1 MKDNERQEIEKFGQ
15 LQENGIFTMTII
27 GEIEGHQLSAQNA
40 KTTKYEH
47 MIPALAKVEQDESI
61 KGILILI
68 NTIGGDVECGLAIAE
83 LIASLSKPTV
93 SLVLGGSHSIG
104 VPLAV
109 AADHSFIVKSATM
122 MIHPVR
128 SSGTFIGVIQSYR
141 NIEKIQDRITT
152 FISDH
157 CKMKKER
164 VEELMLHIGQQ
175 VKDVGMILSG
185 EEAVKEGLIDPSTLI
200 IDAKSGTSGAGRGA
214 KVPNLYCEVNENIK
228 AYGVATHRHTPE
240 IEDQLGY
247 ACGQEVL
254 INFTPHLI
262 PMNRGILVT
271 AYASLKKEVS
281 YEEVRAAYD
290 KYYADETFIR
300 VLDKDVCPQTKW
312 VEGSNFVDVNFKID
326 KRTNRIIMMGAIDN
340 LVKGAAGQAVQNM
353 NLLFGFEENEG
364 LKLVP
369 MFP

>member
-1 MKDNERQEIEKFGQ
+1 MKDNETKEIEQFGQ
-15 LQENGIFTMTII
+15 LQENGILIMTIV

-47 MIPALAKVEQDESI
+47 MIPLLAKAEQDQSI

-83 LIASLSKPTV
+83 LIASLGKPTI

-185 EEAVKEGLIDPSTLI
+185 EEAVKEGLIDEMGGIKEATDRLI
-200 IDAKSGTSGAGRGA
+200 EIINQS
-214 KVPNLYCEVNENIK
+214 ENK
-228 AYGVATHRHTPE
+228 
-240 IEDQLGY
+240 
-247 ACGQEVL
+247 
-254 INFTPHLI
+254 
-262 PMNRGILVT
+262 
-271 AYASLKKEVS
+271 
-281 YEEVRAAYD
+281 
-290 KYYADETFIR
+290 
-300 VLDKDVCPQTKW
+300 
-312 VEGSNFVDVNFKID
+312 
-326 KRTNRIIMMGAIDN
+326 
-340 LVKGAAGQAVQNM
+340 
-353 NLLFGFEENEG
+353 
-364 LKLVP
+364 
-369 MFP
+369 

>member
-1 MKDNERQEIEKFGQ
+1 MKDNETKEIEKFGQ
-15 LQENGIFTMTII
+15 LQENGILIMTIV

-47 MIPALAKVEQDESI
+47 MIPLLAKAEQDQSI
-61 KGILILI
+61 KGNLILI

-83 LIASLSKPTV
+83 LIASLGKPTV

-157 CKMKKER
+157 CKMRKER

-175 VKDVGMILSG
+175 VKDVGTILSG
-185 EEAVKEGLIDPSTLI
+185 EKAVQEGLIDEMGGMKEATDKLI
-200 IDAKSGTSGAGRGA
+200 EK
-214 KVPNLYCEVNENIK
+214 
-228 AYGVATHRHTPE
+228 
-240 IEDQLGY
+240 
-247 ACGQEVL
+247 
-254 INFTPHLI
+254 INQSK
-262 PMNRGILVT
+262 N
-271 AYASLKKEVS
+271 K
-281 YEEVRAAYD
+281 
-290 KYYADETFIR
+290 
-300 VLDKDVCPQTKW
+300 
-312 VEGSNFVDVNFKID
+312 
-326 KRTNRIIMMGAIDN
+326 
-340 LVKGAAGQAVQNM
+340 
-353 NLLFGFEENEG
+353 
-364 LKLVP
+364 
-369 MFP
+369 

>member
-1 MKDNERQEIEKFGQ
+1 MKDNETKEIEKFGQ
-15 LQENGIFTMTII
+15 LQENGILIMTIV
-27 GEIEGHQLSAQNA
+27 GEIEGNQLSAQNA

-47 MIPALAKVEQDESI
+47 MIPLLAKAEQDQSI

-83 LIASLSKPTV
+83 LIASLGKPTV

-157 CKMKKER
+157 CKMRKER

-175 VKDVGMILSG
+175 VKDVGTILSG
-185 EEAVKEGLIDPSTLI
+185 EKAVQEGLIDEMGGMKEATDKLI
-200 IDAKSGTSGAGRGA
+200 EK
-214 KVPNLYCEVNENIK
+214 
-228 AYGVATHRHTPE
+228 
-240 IEDQLGY
+240 
-247 ACGQEVL
+247 
-254 INFTPHLI
+254 INQSK
-262 PMNRGILVT
+262 N
-271 AYASLKKEVS
+271 K
-281 YEEVRAAYD
+281 
-290 KYYADETFIR
+290 
-300 VLDKDVCPQTKW
+300 
-312 VEGSNFVDVNFKID
+312 
-326 KRTNRIIMMGAIDN
+326 
-340 LVKGAAGQAVQNM
+340 
-353 NLLFGFEENEG
+353 
-364 LKLVP
+364 
-369 MFP
+369 

>member
-1 MKDNERQEIEKFGQ
+1 MNTQLESLLELGEVLLENNGTGQ
-15 LQENGIFTMTII
+15 HILFLSVI
-27 GEIEGHQLSAQNA
+27 GEIEGHHLSSDRI

-47 MIPALAKVEQDESI
+47 MIPTLAKVEQDESI

-185 EEAVKEGLIDPSTLI
+185 EEAVKEGLIDEMGGIKEATDRLI
-200 IDAKSGTSGAGRGA
+200 EII
-214 KVPNLYCEVNENIK
+214 NLCENK
-228 AYGVATHRHTPE
+228 
-240 IEDQLGY
+240 
-247 ACGQEVL
+247 
-254 INFTPHLI
+254 
-262 PMNRGILVT
+262 
-271 AYASLKKEVS
+271 
-281 YEEVRAAYD
+281 
-290 KYYADETFIR
+290 
-300 VLDKDVCPQTKW
+300 
-312 VEGSNFVDVNFKID
+312 
-326 KRTNRIIMMGAIDN
+326 
-340 LVKGAAGQAVQNM
+340 
-353 NLLFGFEENEG
+353 
-364 LKLVP
+364 
-369 MFP
+369 

>member
-1 MKDNERQEIEKFGQ
+1 MKDNEAKEIEKFGQ
-15 LQENGIFTMTII
+15 LQENGIFILTII

-47 MIPALAKVEQDESI
+47 MLPILAKAEHDESI

-109 AADHSFIVKSATM
+109 ASDYSFIVKSATM

-157 CKMKKER
+157 SKMKKER
-164 VEELMLHIGQQ
+164 VEELMLHVGQQ
-175 VKDVGMILSG
+175 VKDVGTILSG
-185 EEAVKEGLIDPSTLI
+185 EKAVQEGLI
-200 IDAKSGTSGAGRGA
+200 
-214 KVPNLYCEVNENIK
+214 NEIGGIK
-228 AYGVATHRHTPE
+228 EAT
-240 IEDQLGY
+240 DK
-247 ACGQEVL
+247 
-254 INFTPHLI
+254 
-262 PMNRGILVT
+262 
-271 AYASLKKEVS
+271 LKK
-281 YEEVRAAYD
+281 
-290 KYYADETFIR
+290 
-300 VLDKDVCPQTKW
+300 
-312 VEGSNFVDVNFKID
+312 
-326 KRTNRIIMMGAIDN
+326 IIN
-340 LVKGAAGQAVQNM
+340 
-353 NLLFGFEENEG
+353 ESEN
-364 LKLVP
+364 K
-369 MFP
+369 

>member
-1 MKDNERQEIEKFGQ
+1 MKDNETKEIEQFGQ
-15 LQENGIFTMTII
+15 LQENGILIMTIV

-47 MIPALAKVEQDESI
+47 MIPLLAKAEQDQSI

-83 LIASLSKPTV
+83 LIASLGKPTV

-157 CKMKKER
+157 CKMRKER
-164 VEELMLHIGQQ
+164 VEELMLLIGQQ
-175 VKDVGMILSG
+175 VKDVGTILSG
-185 EEAVKEGLIDPSTLI
+185 EKAVQEGLIDEMGGMKEATDKLI
-200 IDAKSGTSGAGRGA
+200 EK
-214 KVPNLYCEVNENIK
+214 
-228 AYGVATHRHTPE
+228 
-240 IEDQLGY
+240 
-247 ACGQEVL
+247 
-254 INFTPHLI
+254 INQSK
-262 PMNRGILVT
+262 N
-271 AYASLKKEVS
+271 K
-281 YEEVRAAYD
+281 
-290 KYYADETFIR
+290 
-300 VLDKDVCPQTKW
+300 
-312 VEGSNFVDVNFKID
+312 
-326 KRTNRIIMMGAIDN
+326 
-340 LVKGAAGQAVQNM
+340 
-353 NLLFGFEENEG
+353 
-364 LKLVP
+364 
-369 MFP
+369 

>member
-1 MKDNERQEIEKFGQ
+1 MKDNERQEIENWTVAGKWD
-15 LQENGIFTMTII
+15 FTMTII

-68 NTIGGDVECGLAIAE
+68 NNDRWRCRMWTCDRRA
-83 LIASLSKPTV
+83 IASLSKPTV

-164 VEELMLHIGQQ
+164 VE
-175 VKDVGMILSG
+175 D
-185 EEAVKEGLIDPSTLI
+185 
-200 IDAKSGTSGAGRGA
+200 
-214 KVPNLYCEVNENIK
+214 
-228 AYGVATHRHTPE
+228 
-240 IEDQLGY
+240 
-247 ACGQEVL
+247 
-254 INFTPHLI
+254 
-262 PMNRGILVT
+262 
-271 AYASLKKEVS
+271 
-281 YEEVRAAYD
+281 
-290 KYYADETFIR
+290 
-300 VLDKDVCPQTKW
+300 
-312 VEGSNFVDVNFKID
+312 
-326 KRTNRIIMMGAIDN
+326 
-340 LVKGAAGQAVQNM
+340 
-353 NLLFGFEENEG
+353 
-364 LKLVP
+364 
-369 MFP
+369 

>member
-1 MKDNERQEIEKFGQ
+1 MKDNETKEIEKFGQ
-15 LQENGIFTMTII
+15 LQENGILIMTIV

-47 MIPALAKVEQDESI
+47 MIPLLAKAEQDQSI

-83 LIASLSKPTV
+83 LIASLGKPTV

-157 CKMKKER
+157 SKMKKER

-185 EEAVKEGLIDPSTLI
+185 EKAVKEGLIDEMGGIKEATDRLI
-200 IDAKSGTSGAGRGA
+200 EIINRS
-214 KVPNLYCEVNENIK
+214 ENK
-228 AYGVATHRHTPE
+228 
-240 IEDQLGY
+240 
-247 ACGQEVL
+247 
-254 INFTPHLI
+254 
-262 PMNRGILVT
+262 
-271 AYASLKKEVS
+271 
-281 YEEVRAAYD
+281 
-290 KYYADETFIR
+290 
-300 VLDKDVCPQTKW
+300 
-312 VEGSNFVDVNFKID
+312 
-326 KRTNRIIMMGAIDN
+326 
-340 LVKGAAGQAVQNM
+340 
-353 NLLFGFEENEG
+353 
-364 LKLVP
+364 
-369 MFP
+369 

>member
-1 MKDNERQEIEKFGQ
+1 MGSEMCIRD
-15 LQENGIFTMTII
+15 
-27 GEIEGHQLSAQNA
+27 S
-40 KTTKYEH
+40 

-185 EEAVKEGLIDPSTLI
+185 EEAVKEGLIDEMGGIKEATDRLI
-200 IDAKSGTSGAGRGA
+200 EIINQS
-214 KVPNLYCEVNENIK
+214 ENK
-228 AYGVATHRHTPE
+228 
-240 IEDQLGY
+240 
-247 ACGQEVL
+247 
-254 INFTPHLI
+254 
-262 PMNRGILVT
+262 
-271 AYASLKKEVS
+271 
-281 YEEVRAAYD
+281 
-290 KYYADETFIR
+290 
-300 VLDKDVCPQTKW
+300 
-312 VEGSNFVDVNFKID
+312 
-326 KRTNRIIMMGAIDN
+326 
-340 LVKGAAGQAVQNM
+340 
-353 NLLFGFEENEG
+353 
-364 LKLVP
+364 
-369 MFP
+369 

>member
-1 MKDNERQEIEKFGQ
+1 MKDNETKEIEQFGQ
-15 LQENGIFTMTII
+15 LQENGILIMTIV
-27 GEIEGHQLSAQNA
+27 GEIVGHQLSAQNA

-47 MIPALAKVEQDESI
+47 MIPLLAKAEQDQSI

-185 EEAVKEGLIDPSTLI
+185 EEAVKEGLIDEMGGIKEATDRLI
-200 IDAKSGTSGAGRGA
+200 EII
-214 KVPNLYCEVNENIK
+214 NLSENK
-228 AYGVATHRHTPE
+228 
-240 IEDQLGY
+240 
-247 ACGQEVL
+247 
-254 INFTPHLI
+254 
-262 PMNRGILVT
+262 
-271 AYASLKKEVS
+271 
-281 YEEVRAAYD
+281 
-290 KYYADETFIR
+290 
-300 VLDKDVCPQTKW
+300 
-312 VEGSNFVDVNFKID
+312 
-326 KRTNRIIMMGAIDN
+326 
-340 LVKGAAGQAVQNM
+340 
-353 NLLFGFEENEG
+353 
-364 LKLVP
+364 
-369 MFP
+369 

>member
-27 GEIEGHQLSAQNA
+27 GEIEGHHLSSDRI

-185 EEAVKEGLIDPSTLI
+185 EEAVKEGLIDEMGGIKEATDRLI
-200 IDAKSGTSGAGRGA
+200 EIINQS
-214 KVPNLYCEVNENIK
+214 ENK
-228 AYGVATHRHTPE
+228 
-240 IEDQLGY
+240 
-247 ACGQEVL
+247 
-254 INFTPHLI
+254 
-262 PMNRGILVT
+262 
-271 AYASLKKEVS
+271 
-281 YEEVRAAYD
+281 
-290 KYYADETFIR
+290 
-300 VLDKDVCPQTKW
+300 
-312 VEGSNFVDVNFKID
+312 
-326 KRTNRIIMMGAIDN
+326 
-340 LVKGAAGQAVQNM
+340 
-353 NLLFGFEENEG
+353 
-364 LKLVP
+364 
-369 MFP
+369 

>member
-93 SLVLGGSHSIG
+93 SLVIG
-104 VPLAV
+104 VPPAV

-185 EEAVKEGLIDPSTLI
+185 EEAVKEGLIDEMGGIKEATDRLI
-200 IDAKSGTSGAGRGA
+200 EIINQS
-214 KVPNLYCEVNENIK
+214 ENK
-228 AYGVATHRHTPE
+228 
-240 IEDQLGY
+240 
-247 ACGQEVL
+247 
-254 INFTPHLI
+254 
-262 PMNRGILVT
+262 
-271 AYASLKKEVS
+271 
-281 YEEVRAAYD
+281 
-290 KYYADETFIR
+290 
-300 VLDKDVCPQTKW
+300 
-312 VEGSNFVDVNFKID
+312 
-326 KRTNRIIMMGAIDN
+326 
-340 LVKGAAGQAVQNM
+340 
-353 NLLFGFEENEG
+353 
-364 LKLVP
+364 
-369 MFP
+369 

>member
-1 MKDNERQEIEKFGQ
+1 MKENETKEIEKFGQ
-15 LQENGIFTMTII
+15 LQENGIFIMTII

-47 MIPALAKVEQDESI
+47 IIPILAKAEQDETI
-61 KGILILI
+61 RGILILI

-175 VKDVGMILSG
+175 VKDVGTILSG
-185 EEAVKEGLIDPSTLI
+185 EKAVKEGLVDEMGGIKEATDKLI
-200 IDAKSGTSGAGRGA
+200 EKINQS
-214 KVPNLYCEVNENIK
+214 EN
-228 AYGVATHRHTPE
+228 R
-240 IEDQLGY
+240 
-247 ACGQEVL
+247 
-254 INFTPHLI
+254 
-262 PMNRGILVT
+262 
-271 AYASLKKEVS
+271 
-281 YEEVRAAYD
+281 
-290 KYYADETFIR
+290 
-300 VLDKDVCPQTKW
+300 
-312 VEGSNFVDVNFKID
+312 
-326 KRTNRIIMMGAIDN
+326 
-340 LVKGAAGQAVQNM
+340 
-353 NLLFGFEENEG
+353 
-364 LKLVP
+364 
-369 MFP
+369 

>member
-1 MKDNERQEIEKFGQ
+1 MKDNETKEIEKFGQ
-15 LQENGIFTMTII
+15 LQENGILIMTIV

-47 MIPALAKVEQDESI
+47 MIPLLAKAEQDQSI

-83 LIASLSKPTV
+83 LIASLGKPTV

-157 CKMKKER
+157 CKMRKER

-175 VKDVGMILSG
+175 VKDVGTILSG
-185 EEAVKEGLIDPSTLI
+185 EKAVQEGLIDEMGGMKEATDKLI
-200 IDAKSGTSGAGRGA
+200 EK
-214 KVPNLYCEVNENIK
+214 
-228 AYGVATHRHTPE
+228 
-240 IEDQLGY
+240 
-247 ACGQEVL
+247 
-254 INFTPHLI
+254 INQ
-262 PMNRGILVT
+262 
-271 AYASLKKEVS
+271 SKK
-281 YEEVRAAYD
+281 
-290 KYYADETFIR
+290 K
-300 VLDKDVCPQTKW
+300 
-312 VEGSNFVDVNFKID
+312 
-326 KRTNRIIMMGAIDN
+326 
-340 LVKGAAGQAVQNM
+340 
-353 NLLFGFEENEG
+353 
-364 LKLVP
+364 
-369 MFP
+369 

>member
-1 MKDNERQEIEKFGQ
+1 MKDNETKEIEKFGQ
-15 LQENGIFTMTII
+15 LQENGILIMTIV

-47 MIPALAKVEQDESI
+47 MIPLLAKAEQDQSI

-83 LIASLSKPTV
+83 LIASLGKPTV

-157 CKMKKER
+157 CKMRKER

-175 VKDVGMILSG
+175 VKYVGTILSG
-185 EEAVKEGLIDPSTLI
+185 EKAVQEGLIDEMGGMKEATDKLI
-200 IDAKSGTSGAGRGA
+200 EK
-214 KVPNLYCEVNENIK
+214 
-228 AYGVATHRHTPE
+228 
-240 IEDQLGY
+240 
-247 ACGQEVL
+247 
-254 INFTPHLI
+254 INQSK
-262 PMNRGILVT
+262 N
-271 AYASLKKEVS
+271 K
-281 YEEVRAAYD
+281 
-290 KYYADETFIR
+290 
-300 VLDKDVCPQTKW
+300 
-312 VEGSNFVDVNFKID
+312 
-326 KRTNRIIMMGAIDN
+326 
-340 LVKGAAGQAVQNM
+340 
-353 NLLFGFEENEG
+353 
-364 LKLVP
+364 
-369 MFP
+369 